1 MRDTMMKAR
10 EVWYMDA
17 ACQEE
22 EDQDPLHVL
31 SDTSQEAP
39 DAQVEEESDREQ
51 VQMVLRL
58 HFGMGEDDPMTLEEI
73 GRRFSLTKERIRQ
86 IKEKALSKLRHPVRR
101 MQLDPVLGV

>member
-1 MRDTMMKAR
+1 MMKAR

-39 DAQVEEESDREQ
+39 DAQVEEEADREQ
-51 VQMVLRL
+51 VQMKTTQKYTHALNKILAVVV
-58 HFGMGEDDPMTLEEI
+58 GPG
-73 GRRFSLTKERIRQ
+73 TKRQ
-86 IKEKALSKLRHPVRR
+86 MI
-101 MQLDPVLGV
+101 